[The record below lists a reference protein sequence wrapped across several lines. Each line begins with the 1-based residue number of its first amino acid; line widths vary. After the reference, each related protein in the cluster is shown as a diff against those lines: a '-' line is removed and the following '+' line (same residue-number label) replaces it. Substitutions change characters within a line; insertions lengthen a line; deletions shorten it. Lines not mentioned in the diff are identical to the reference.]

1 MNSTPRPPTMNNAI
15 VNHQEFAAIIH
26 QKSVNFL
33 GRDFVFTAINNFLNR
48 YNRGY
53 FTIIGLPGSGK
64 SAIIAQYINQNNPP
78 ENRQVIY
85 YNAEL
90 EGKNHAEEFIK
101 YICSQIIAT
110 FDQISLPN
118 LPDNAT
124 EGSWFLSLLLQQIS
138 DHLQS
143 NQPNQKLIIAIDSL
157 NCINSHLQPP
167 GTNIFYLP
175 RYVPQGVYFLLT
187 RRPFLSDNSGL
198 LIEAPVQSLHLEDY
212 PQENKRD
219 IQNYIRRN
227 LTPLTPLPYEG
238 MGEQDL
244 SNSPLLAGEGL
255 GERSILTSNSQK
267 NLTPLTPLP
276 YKGMGE
282 QDLSNSPL
290 LAGEGLGE
298 RSIKSWLNTHQ
309 INEAEF
315 ITNLTNRSENNFMY
329 ISQILAAITNNFYPQ
344 PSQIATSFPPP
355 LETYY
360 QQHLEKMLGSQYQDF
375 PLAVLQVLSQTK
387 QPISVTDMANFL
399 NTDEYDIE
407 ELLENWLEFLQIETI
422 FDSTTYKFYHDNFRQ
437 WLIKSLF

>member
-1 MNSTPRPPTMNNAI
+1 MNNSI
-15 VNHQEFAAIIH
+15 VNHQEFTAIIH
-26 QKSVNFL
+26 QKSANFL

-90 EGKNHAEEFIK
+90 EGKNHAEEFLK

-175 RYVPQGVYFLLT
+175 RYIPQGIYFLLT

-238 MGEQDL
+238 MGEQDASNSPSPITEIEEKNL
-244 SNSPLLAGEGL
+244 SNSPLLAG
-255 GERSILTSNSQK
+255 K
-267 NLTPLTPLP
+267 
-276 YKGMGE
+276 
-282 QDLSNSPL
+282 
-290 LAGEGLGE
+290 GLGE
-298 RSIKSWLNTHQ
+298 RSIKSWLNSHQ

-329 ISQILAAITNNFYPQ
+329 VSQILAAITNNFYPQ
-344 PSQIATSFPPP
+344 PSQIGTSFPPP

-422 FDSTTYKFYHDNFRQ
+422 SDSTTYKFYHDNFRQ

>member
-1 MNSTPRPPTMNNAI
+1 MMNLSPRPPTMNNSI

-26 QKSVNFL
+26 QKSANFL

-90 EGKNHAEEFIK
+90 EGKNHAEEFLK

-138 DHLQS
+138 DNL
-143 NQPNQKLIIAIDSL
+143 QPNQKLIIAIDSL
-157 NCINSHLQPP
+157 NCINSQLQPP

-175 RYVPQGVYFLLT
+175 RYIPQGVYFLLT

-238 MGEQDL
+238 MGEQDA
-244 SNSPLLAGEGL
+244 SNSPSPITEI
-255 GERSILTSNSQK
+255 EEK
-267 NLTPLTPLP
+267 N
-276 YKGMGE
+276 
-282 QDLSNSPL
+282 LSNSPL

-298 RSIKSWLNTHQ
+298 RSIKSWLNIHQ

-315 ITNLTNRSENNFMY
+315 MTNLTNRSENNFMY
-329 ISQILAAITNNFYPQ
+329 VSQILAAITNNFYPQ
-344 PSQIATSFPPP
+344 PSQIGTSFPPQ

-375 PLAVLQVLSQTK
+375 PLAVLQVLAQTT

-422 FDSTTYKFYHDNFRQ
+422 SDSTTYKFYHDNFRQ

>member
-1 MNSTPRPPTMNNAI
+1 MNNSI

-26 QKSVNFL
+26 QKSANFL

-90 EGKNHAEEFIK
+90 EGKNHAAEFLK

-138 DHLQS
+138 DNL
-143 NQPNQKLIIAIDSL
+143 QPNQKLIIAIDSL
-157 NCINSHLQPP
+157 NCINSQLQPP

-175 RYVPQGVYFLLT
+175 RYIPQGVYFLLT

-212 PQENKRD
+212 PQENKQD

-238 MGEQDL
+238 MGEQDA
-244 SNSPLLAGEGL
+244 SNSPSPITEI
-255 GERSILTSNSQK
+255 EEK
-267 NLTPLTPLP
+267 N
-276 YKGMGE
+276 
-282 QDLSNSPL
+282 LSNSPL

-309 INEAEF
+309 INEGEF

-329 ISQILAAITNNFYPQ
+329 VSQILTAITNNFYPQ
-344 PSQIATSFPPP
+344 PSQLATSFPPQ

-360 QQHLEKMLGSQYQDF
+360 QQHLEKMLGSQHQDF
-375 PLAVLQVLSQTK
+375 PLAVLQVLAQTT
-387 QPISVTDMANFL
+387 QPISVTDIANFL
-399 NTDEYDIE
+399 NTDEYDVE
-407 ELLENWLEFLQIETI
+407 EVLEDWLEFLQVETI

>member
-1 MNSTPRPPTMNNAI
+1 MNNSI

-26 QKSVNFL
+26 QKSANFL
-33 GRDFVFTAINNFLNR
+33 GRNFVFTAINNFLNR

-90 EGKNHAEEFIK
+90 EGKNHAEEFLK

-138 DHLQS
+138 DNL
-143 NQPNQKLIIAIDSL
+143 QPNQKLIIAIDSL
-157 NCINSHLQPP
+157 NCINSQLQPP

-175 RYVPQGVYFLLT
+175 RYIPQGVYFLLT

-238 MGEQDL
+238 MGEQDA
-244 SNSPLLAGEGL
+244 SNSPSPITEI
-255 GERSILTSNSQK
+255 EEK
-267 NLTPLTPLP
+267 N
-276 YKGMGE
+276 
-282 QDLSNSPL
+282 LSNSPL

-329 ISQILAAITNNFYPQ
+329 VSRILTAITNNFYPQ
-344 PSQIATSFPPP
+344 PSQIGTSFPPQ

-360 QQHLEKMLGSQYQDF
+360 QQHLEKMLGSQHQDF
-375 PLAVLQVLSQTK
+375 PLAVLQVLAQTT
-387 QPISVTDMANFL
+387 QPISVTDIANFL
-399 NTDEYDIE
+399 NTDEYDVE
-407 ELLENWLEFLQIETI
+407 EVLEDWLEFLQVETI

>member
-1 MNSTPRPPTMNNAI
+1 MMSLSPRPPTMNNSI
-15 VNHQEFAAIIH
+15 VNHQEFTAIIH
-26 QKSVNFL
+26 QKSANFL
-33 GRDFVFTAINNFLNR
+33 GRDFVFTAIHNFLNR

-90 EGKNHAEEFIK
+90 EGKNQAEEFLK

-138 DHLQS
+138 ENL
-143 NQPNQKLIIAIDSL
+143 QPNQKLIIAIDSL
-157 NCINSHLQPP
+157 NCINSQLQPP

-175 RYVPQGVYFLLT
+175 RYIPQGVYFLLS

-212 PQENKRD
+212 PQENKQD
-219 IQNYIRRN
+219 IQNYIQSYIN
-227 LTPLTPLPYEG
+227 LSPECRDVPWKVSTPNNVSTL
-238 MGEQDL
+238 
-244 SNSPLLAGEGL
+244 
-255 GERSILTSNSQK
+255 
-267 NLTPLTPLP
+267 
-276 YKGMGE
+276 
-282 QDLSNSPL
+282 
-290 LAGEGLGE
+290 
-298 RSIKSWLNTHQ
+298 KSWLNTHQ

-344 PSQIATSFPPP
+344 PSQIGTSFPPP

-360 QQHLEKMLGSQYQDF
+360 QQHLEKMLGSQYEDF
-375 PLAVLQVLSQTK
+375 PLAVLKVLSQTT
-387 QPISVTDMANFL
+387 QPISVTDIANFL

-437 WLIKSLF
+437 WLIKFLF

>member
-1 MNSTPRPPTMNNAI
+1 MMSLSPRPPTMNNSI

-26 QKSVNFL
+26 QKSANFL

-90 EGKNHAEEFIK
+90 EGKNQAEEFLK

-138 DHLQS
+138 ENL
-143 NQPNQKLIIAIDSL
+143 QPNQKLIIAIDSL
-157 NCINSHLQPP
+157 NCINSQLQPP

-175 RYVPQGVYFLLT
+175 RYIPQGVYFLLS
-187 RRPFLSDNSGL
+187 RCPFLSDNSGL

-212 PQENKRD
+212 PQENKQD
-219 IQNYIRRN
+219 IQNYIQSYIN
-227 LTPLTPLPYEG
+227 LSPECRDVPWKVSTPNNVSTL
-238 MGEQDL
+238 
-244 SNSPLLAGEGL
+244 
-255 GERSILTSNSQK
+255 
-267 NLTPLTPLP
+267 
-276 YKGMGE
+276 
-282 QDLSNSPL
+282 
-290 LAGEGLGE
+290 
-298 RSIKSWLNTHQ
+298 KSWLNTHQ

-329 ISQILAAITNNFYPQ
+329 VSQILTAITNNFYPQ
-344 PSQIATSFPPP
+344 PSQIATSLPPP

-360 QQHLEKMLGSQYQDF
+360 QQHLEKMLGSQYEDF
-375 PLAVLQVLSQTK
+375 PLAVLKVLSQTT
-387 QPISVTDMANFL
+387 QPISVTDIANLL
-399 NTDEYDIE
+399 NTDEYDVE
-407 ELLENWLEFLQIETI
+407 EVLEDWLEFLQVETI
-422 FDSTTYKFYHDNFRQ
+422 SDSTTYKFYHDNFRQ

>member
-1 MNSTPRPPTMNNAI
+1 MNSTPRPPTMNNSI
-15 VNHQEFAAIIH
+15 VNHQEFAVIIH
-26 QKSVNFL
+26 QKSANFL

-90 EGKNHAEEFIK
+90 EGKNHAEEFLK
-101 YICSQIIAT
+101 YICLQIIAT

-124 EGSWFLSLLLQQIS
+124 EGSWFLSLLLQQVS
-138 DHLQS
+138 DNLQ
-143 NQPNQKLIIAIDSL
+143 QNQKLIIAIDSL
-157 NCINSHLQPP
+157 NCINSQLQPP

-175 RYVPQGVYFLLT
+175 RYIPQGVYFLLT
-187 RRPFLSDNSGL
+187 RRPFLSSNSGL

-255 GERSILTSNSQK
+255 GERSI
-267 NLTPLTPLP
+267 
-276 YKGMGE
+276 
-282 QDLSNSPL
+282 
-290 LAGEGLGE
+290 
-298 RSIKSWLNTHQ
+298 KSWLNIHQ

-315 ITNLTNRSENNFMY
+315 MTNLTNRSENNFMY
-329 ISQILAAITNNFYPQ
+329 VSQILTAITNNFYPQ

-375 PLAVLQVLSQTK
+375 PLAVLRVLSQTT

-422 FDSTTYKFYHDNFRQ
+422 SDSTTYKFYHDNFRQ

>member
-1 MNSTPRPPTMNNAI
+1 MNNSI

-26 QKSVNFL
+26 QKSANFL

-64 SAIIAQYINQNNPP
+64 SAIIAKYINQENLP

-90 EGKNHAEEFIK
+90 EGKNHAEEFLK

-157 NCINSHLQPP
+157 NCINSQLQPP

-238 MGEQDL
+238 MGEQDASNSPSPITEIEEKNL
-244 SNSPLLAGEGL
+244 SNSPLLV
-255 GERSILTSNSQK
+255 
-267 NLTPLTPLP
+267 
-276 YKGMGE
+276 
-282 QDLSNSPL
+282 
-290 LAGEGLGE
+290 GEGLGE

-315 ITNLTNRSENNFMY
+315 MTNLTNRSENNFMY
-329 ISQILAAITNNFYPQ
+329 VSQILAAITNNFYPQ
-344 PSQIATSFPPP
+344 PSQIGTSFPPQ

-375 PLAVLQVLSQTK
+375 PLAVLQVLAQTT

-422 FDSTTYKFYHDNFRQ
+422 SDSTTYKFYHDNFRQ

>member
-1 MNSTPRPPTMNNAI
+1 MMSLSPRPPTMNNSI
-15 VNHQEFAAIIH
+15 VNHQEFAAIID
-26 QKSVNFL
+26 QKSANFI
-33 GRDFVFTAINNFLNR
+33 GRDFVFTAIHNFLNR

-64 SAIIAQYINQNNPP
+64 SAIIAQYIKENSS

-90 EGKNHAEEFIK
+90 EGKNQAEEFLK
-101 YICSQIIAT
+101 YICFQIIAT

-175 RYVPQGVYFLLT
+175 RYIPQGVYFLLT
-187 RRPFLSDNSGL
+187 RRRFLSDNSGL

-212 PQENKRD
+212 PQENKQD

-238 MGEQDL
+238 RGEQDASNSPSPITEIEEKNL
-244 SNSPLLAGEGL
+244 SNSPLLV
-255 GERSILTSNSQK
+255 
-267 NLTPLTPLP
+267 
-276 YKGMGE
+276 
-282 QDLSNSPL
+282 
-290 LAGEGLGE
+290 GEGLGE
-298 RSIKSWLNTHQ
+298 RSIKSWLNTQQ

-315 ITNLTNRSENNFMY
+315 MTNLTNRSENNFMY
-329 ISQILAAITNNFYPQ
+329 VSQILAAINNINNNINNGFYDQ
-344 PSQIATSFPPP
+344 YSQLETSLPPE

-360 QQHLEKMLGSQYQDF
+360 QQHLQQMLDLTDQDF
-375 PLAVLQVLSQTK
+375 AVAVLKILAQQT
-387 QPISVTDMANFL
+387 QPISVTDIANL
-399 NTDEYDIE
+399 LETDEFDVE
-407 ELLENWLEFLQIETI
+407 EILESWFEFLQVETI
-422 FDSTTYKFYHDNFRQ
+422 SGTISNVTVYRFYHDHFRQ
-437 WLIKSLF
+437 WLISSFCNHAF